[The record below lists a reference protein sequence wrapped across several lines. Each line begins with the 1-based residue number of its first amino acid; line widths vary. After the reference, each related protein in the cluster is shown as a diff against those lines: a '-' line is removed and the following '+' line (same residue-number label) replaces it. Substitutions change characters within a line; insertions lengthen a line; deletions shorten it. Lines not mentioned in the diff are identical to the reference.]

1 MSTESGPRFSG
12 VEIVV
17 SRTPVKTVEV
27 LRSDLEEFNREQR
40 TYVPVINRGNLYV
53 VFENSIDS
61 DGVRKWHFNKAL
73 WVEYN
78 LSRGMSVNKM
88 SGAYKTILWDYILR
102 YMTLRKSK
110 NNKTP
115 LSNMSDRKCKI

>member
-1 MSTESGPRFSG
+1 M
-12 VEIVV
+12 EIVV

-53 VFENSIDS
+53 VFENSIA
-61 DGVRKWHFNKAL
+61 DGLRKWHFNKAL

-78 LSRGMSVNKM
+78 ISRGMSVNKM

-110 NNKTP
+110 SNKTP

>member
-27 LRSDLEEFNREQR
+27 LKSDLEEFNREQR
-40 TYVPVINRGNLYV
+40 TYVPVINLGNLYV
-53 VFENSIDS
+53 VFENSVA
-61 DGVRKWHFNKAL
+61 DGVRKWHFNKTL

-78 LSRGMSVNKM
+78 MSRGVSVNKALRM
-88 SGAYKTILWDYILR
+88 SGAYKTLLWDYILR
-102 YMTLRKSK
+102 NMILRKSK
-110 NNKTP
+110 NNKSTD
-115 LSNMSDRKCKI
+115 LFIKHV